1 MSRRNHA
8 KKQAPPLF
16 RKRDLFLIAGVL
28 LAALLCYLWT
38 IPKESASSI
47 VIEQDGRTV
56 SVIPLSDVQE
66 PYELEI
72 GGAYPATLLVEP
84 DGVSFESAS
93 CPDKLCVRTGKLTQA
108 GQIAVCLP
116 ARLTVRLQGP
126 ESSVDAY
133 TG

>member
-47 VIEQDGRTV
+47 VI
-56 SVIPLSDVQE
+56 
-66 PYELEI
+66 
-72 GGAYPATLLVEP
+72 
-84 DGVSFESAS
+84 
-93 CPDKLCVRTGKLTQA
+93 
-108 GQIAVCLP
+108 
-116 ARLTVRLQGP
+116 
-126 ESSVDAY
+126 
-133 TG
+133 